1 MWLLVIC
8 TIILLGFGFILSK
21 MYGVNMK
28 MEEGYAIGAL
38 ITIVLMSIFKGFKF
52 DKNLSMS
59 LSFNKNITLLA
70 LITAFLGSSLWFV
83 GEYLTYTGQEE
94 HPLLDPLGA
103 FATSVSALI
112 TLLVFVMGK

>member
-1 MWLLVIC
+1 MWVFIIC
-8 TIILLGFGFILSK
+8 TLILLGFGFILSK

-38 ITIVLMSIFKGFKF
+38 LTVVLMSIFKGLKINN
-52 DKNLSMS
+52 KLS
-59 LSFNKNITLLA
+59 LSFSFKKIITLIA
-70 LITAFLGSSLWFV
+70 LVTAFLGSSLWFV
-83 GEYLTYTGQEE
+83 GEYLTYTGQDE

-112 TLLVFVMGK
+112 TLLVFVMYK